1 MIIHY
6 HGGRSA
12 SRLLTYSHESHE
24 SHVAL
29 KVEMYLHKFSFRLS
43 LFSQKVKKLTKL
55 SLINNLPYADSILMT
70 FCQQVV
76 AAVSRNEDLLLED
89 L

>member
-6 HGGRSA
+6 HGSA
-12 SRLLTYSHESHE
+12 PHLL
-24 SHVAL
+24 SHVAMKSKCTYINFHL
-29 KVEMYLHKFSFRLS
+29 NLS
-43 LFSQKVKKLTKL
+43 LFFCAKNNKKLR
-55 SLINNLPYADSILMT
+55 LINNLPYADSILMT